1 MAKGSLSGVRKG
13 KKGDSV
19 YYKIAGS
26 NNKDKQGERQYIGE
40 VTNPKTDAQ
49 IEQRMKM
56 TPAVN
61 FYRAL
66 KEDVLDHSF
75 QGVKYGARSH
85 SEFMKLAMLQPLE
98 TLPYVAKGDIT
109 LYPAPYIISKGS
121 LADIKVVGHNED
133 VIASTLNLQFIATLS
148 DNDTFETFVE
158 KMLASNFTLLKGDQ
172 LTFIV
177 ITEDEGFTKK
187 SVSRLVLDK
196 NKYPANETWLNV
208 LDSLGLWIDTNG
220 WKFLDEFNF
229 NKFAAAVIV
238 SRPNAAKTNGAVSW
252 LRSTTQL
259 YVAPAWMATFQTQ
272 AKYDEAVNSYKTK
285 GGSPTSDW
293 YLNDGT
299 LG

>member
-66 KEDVLDHSF
+66 KDDVLDHSF

-85 SEFMKLAMLQPLE
+85 SEFMKLAMLQPLN
-98 TLPYVAKGDIT
+98 TLPYVPKGD
-109 LYPAPYIISKGS
+109 LSLSPAPYIISKGS
-121 LADIKVVGHNED
+121 LADIKVVGKVENA
-133 VIASTLNLQFIATLS
+133 IASTLNLQFIANLT
-148 DNDTFETFVE
+148 DNDTFETFVNA
-158 KMLASNFTLLKGDQ
+158 MLASNFTLLKGDQ
-172 LTFIV
+172 LTFILIDANTGV
-177 ITEDEGFTKK
+177 TKTK
-187 SVSRLVLDK
+187 IARLVLDK
-196 NKYPANETWLNV
+196 NKYEANATWQDVLYSIQLSLETFGFHFG
-208 LDSLGLWIDTNG
+208 GLPDG
-220 WKFLDEFNF
+220 NF
-229 NKFAAAVIV
+229 YAAAIIV
-238 SRPNAAKTNGAVSW
+238 SRPIAAKTNGAVSW

-259 YVAPAWMATFQTQ
+259 YVSPTWMADLQTTQ
-272 AKYDEAVNSYKTK
+272 RYDEAVQSYKTK
-285 GGSPTSDW
+285 SSSPSSDW
-293 YLNDGT
+293 FLNDGT